1 MFTSSAGRAIV
12 GAMSTTPIS
21 LNKARKDRAKA
32 QAKETAAENRIVF
45 GLTKAEKQLAK
56 ARADKAA
63 RDLDAS
69 KRDR

>member
-1 MFTSSAGRAIV
+1 
-12 GAMSTTPIS
+12 MSTTPIS
-21 LNKARKDRAKA
+21 LNKVRKDRAKA
-32 QAKETAAENRIVF
+32 QAKVTAADNRIVF
-45 GLTKAEKQLAK
+45 GRTKAEKDLGK